1 VRDTPAWFRDAKF
14 GIIIHWGLYSV
25 PGWAP
30 LDDSV
35 VRLLE
40 AGREGPDGDPASDP
54 LARHSY
60 AEWYQNS
67 ALLDG
72 PTRDYHRATYGGRD
86 YGDFR
91 APFADAVRGWAP
103 ESWAELFAASGAR
116 YVIPVTKHHDGFLL
130 WPSTIAHPN
139 RTGWS
144 TERDV
149 IGELGEA
156 VRDRDLRYGL
166 YYSGGPDWT
175 FDHLPIRRM
184 VDVASSV
191 PDGREYVRYV
201 DAHWRELIR
210 RYRPSIL
217 WNDIGYPPAAEP
229 DRLIADYY
237 AEIPDGVVNDRFG
250 AAQHDVRTPEY
261 ARRAEIDPEVW
272 ETVRAVGLSFGW
284 NRQETEFLSVAEL
297 VRLLVDVVSKN
308 GNLLL
313 GVTPDDRGDIPPP
326 QQKLLHGIGRWLAV
340 HGEAIYGTR
349 PWTTAEATTGDG
361 LPVRF
366 TRRHSEHRD
375 ILYGIVPGASAAAAA
390 ARTIPGLHIPAGSRV
405 RAVGTDAFAVEPA
418 PEI

>member
-1 VRDTPAWFRDAKF
+1 VRTTPGWFRDAKF
-14 GIIIHWGLYSV
+14 GIIVHWGLYSV

-40 AGREGPDGDPASDP
+40 AGLEGPEGSPDGDP

-72 PTRDYHRATYGGRD
+72 PTRAHHESTYGGRD

-91 APFADAVRGWAP
+91 GAFAAAVRDWSAGP
-103 ESWAELFAASGAR
+103 WAELFAASGAR

-130 WPSTIAHPN
+130 WPSTVDNPN
-139 RTGWS
+139 RSGWS
-144 TERDV
+144 TTRDV

-156 VRDRDLRYGL
+156 VRARGLRYGL

-175 FDHLPIRRM
+175 FDHLPIRRL
-184 VDVASSV
+184 VDVASSI
-191 PDGREYVRYV
+191 PDSPEYLRYV

-217 WNDIGYPPAAEP
+217 WNDIGYPPAARP
-229 DRLIADYY
+229 DTLIADYY
-237 AEIPDGVVNDRFG
+237 AEVPDGVVNDRFG
-250 AAQHDVRTPEY
+250 TAHPDVRTPEY
-261 ARRAEIDPEVW
+261 ARRADIDPEVW
-272 ETVRAVGLSFGW
+272 ETVRAVGISFGW
-284 NRQETEFLSVAEL
+284 NRQETALLSVPAL
-297 VRLLVDVVSKN
+297 VLLLADVVSKN

-313 GVTPDDRGDIPPP
+313 GVTPDDRGAIPRP
-326 QQKLLHGIGRWLAV
+326 QRDLLRGIGQWLAA
-340 HGEAIYGTR
+340 HGEAIFGTR

-361 LPVRF
+361 QPVRF
-366 TRRHSEHRD
+366 TRRTGARGD
-375 ILYGIVPGASAAAAA
+375 ILYGIVPGAVGQPVAL
-390 ARTIPGLHIPAGSRV
+390 ARTVPGLTIAPGSRI
-405 RAVGTDAFAVEPA
+405 RPVGTDAFAIDPD
-418 PEI
+418 